1 MMTAGGL
8 TMTKIRPID
17 MRFLDEVLE
26 MQSGYVLDF
35 SDRTFAEFFASE
47 LSININHQKYFQGG
61 SSKAKRLRTF
71 LQIEKEPVVARALC
85 ALWEYRDAIHGPF
98 NEQDERAKYLKARFF
113 QIVHMIDP
121 GSGAA
126 RQGQSQPS
134 SKPASPTPRA
144 LQDLNDRLLKL
155 AMLKPQDRGFA
166 FERFLADLSTVYYLD
181 PRRSFRLTGEQI
193 DGSFQL
199 RQEIYLLEAKWQ
211 DTRTAQADLLTFA
224 GKVEGKAQWSR
235 GLFLSY
241 SGFSEDGLQAFARGR
256 RTSIICLDGLDLAQI
271 LSGRLDLVDVI
282 ERKKRRAAETGSA
295 FVPVRDL
302 FMSVT

>member
-1 MMTAGGL
+1 
-8 TMTKIRPID
+8 
-17 MRFLDEVLE
+17 V
-26 MQSGYVLDF
+26 
-35 SDRTFAEFFASE
+35 
-47 LSININHQKYFQGG
+47 
-61 SSKAKRLRTF
+61 
-71 LQIEKEPVVARALC
+71 RAL
-85 ALWEYRDAIHGPF
+85 EYRDAIHGPF
-98 NEQDERAKYLKARFF
+98 NEQDEKAKHLKARFF
-113 QIVHMIDP
+113 QIIQTIDP
-121 GSGAA
+121 SSGAA
-126 RQGQSQPS
+126 RQGQSQPPN
-134 SKPASPTPRA
+134 KFASPTPQL
-144 LQDLNDRLLKL
+144 LQDLNERLLKL

-166 FERFLADLSTVYYLD
+166 FERFLTDLFTVYDLD

-211 DTRTAQADLLTFA
+211 DARTAQADLLTFA

-256 RTSIICLDGLDLAQI
+256 RTSIICMDGLDLAQV

>member
-1 MMTAGGL
+1 
-8 TMTKIRPID
+8 MTKIRPID
-17 MRFLDEVLE
+17 MRLLDEVLE

-47 LSININHQKYFQGG
+47 LSVYINHQKYFQGG

-85 ALWEYRDAIHGPF
+85 ALWEYRDASHGPF
-98 NEQDERAKYLKARFF
+98 NEQDEKAKHLKARFF
-113 QIVHMIDP
+113 QIIQTIDP
-121 GSGAA
+121 SSGAA
-126 RQGQSQPS
+126 RQGQS
-134 SKPASPTPRA
+134 KFASPTPRS
-144 LQDLNDRLLKL
+144 LQDLNERLLKL
-155 AMLKPQDRGFA
+155 AVLKPQDRGFA
-166 FERFLADLSTVYYLD
+166 FERFLSDLFTVYDLD
-181 PRRSFRLTGEQI
+181 ARRSFRLTGEQI

-199 RQEIYLLEAKWQ
+199 RQEIYLLEAKWH
-211 DTRTAQADLLTFA
+211 DARTALADLLTFA

-256 RTSIICLDGLDLAQI
+256 RTSIICMEGLDLAQV